1 MYGDH
6 KTYVARSADGG
17 RSWKLLSSPEFTG
30 FAHKIKE
37 DLSNRNLLFLGTEM
51 GLFTSVDGGANWFRM
66 KNRIPEYAL
75 VRDIQIQ
82 PQTNDLVLGTHGR
95 GVIVVDDISPIRAMT
110 PDVADKD
117 VHLFPMKVTPL
128 TTGLG
133 SGGFPSTGGWV
144 VGNAPELPAI
154 RYYLK
159 DRPSSGDLKV
169 EILDAKGN
177 LVQNLTPGK
186 RKGINNVYW
195 NLRGTPPK
203 VAAGGTKM
211 DQAGFVSPMVL
222 PGTYT
227 VRLKVGDK
235 EYTQPLTVV
244 HDSTNKDFT
253 LAERIAQYKAAM
265 QALEVH
271 KNITETIEEVSKK
284 QAQLKKW
291 MATSKNEESKKMMQL
306 YNDSLEN
313 YRSTLLATKQK
324 SIFADEEQLR
334 ERVTELYTTIA
345 TLEEQP
351 SNLQMQRITVLDKQ
365 VSTAK
370 QKREELKKQFDPK
383 VDKIVKEE
391 QLETG
396 KVF

>member
-1 MYGDH
+1 
-6 KTYVARSADGG
+6 
-17 RSWKLLSSPEFTG
+17 
-30 FAHKIKE
+30 
-37 DLSNRNLLFLGTEM
+37 
-51 GLFTSVDGGANWFRM
+51 
-66 KNRIPEYAL
+66 
-75 VRDIQIQ
+75 
-82 PQTNDLVLGTHGR
+82 
-95 GVIVVDDISPIRAMT
+95 
-110 PDVADKD
+110 
-117 VHLFPMKVTPL
+117 
-128 TTGLG
+128 
-133 SGGFPSTGGWV
+133 
-144 VGNAPELPAI
+144 
-154 RYYLK
+154 
-159 DRPSSGDLKV
+159 
-169 EILDAKGN
+169 
-177 LVQNLTPGK
+177 
-186 RKGINNVYW
+186 
-195 NLRGTPPK
+195 
-203 VAAGGTKM
+203 M

-227 VRLKVGDK
+227 VRLKVGEK

-291 MATSKNEESKKMMQL
+291 MATSKNEESKRMMQL